1 MAENGA
7 ASGDPGNG
15 GRKRKAIG
23 LFLLVLAATVIAGY
37 AYWRYRQTH
46 VSTDDAYIDGRIHL
60 VSARVQ
66 GTGTGVR
73 VGGNQPVKGGG
84 APRGGEA
91 GPAPRGAGG
100 GPSPGGGGARLS
112 PPPRGAPRP
121 GGPPPGRGGG

>member
-60 VSARVQ
+60 VSAR
-66 GTGTGVR
+66 GR
-73 VGGNQPVKGGG
+73 GGG
-84 APRGGEA
+84 
-91 GPAPRGAGG
+91 RGAGG
-100 GPSPGGGGARLS
+100 GDTQPGRGAGWPPRTGGGR
-112 PPPRGAPRP
+112 RP
-121 GGPPPGRGGG
+121 GGESPAVSGRPAGTADLAA

>member
-7 ASGDPGNG
+7 ASADPGNG

-66 GTGTGVR
+66 GTGTG
-73 VGGNQPVKGGG
+73 
-84 APRGGEA
+84 RG
-91 GPAPRGAGG
+91 R
-100 GPSPGGGGARLS
+100 GGARARRGTA
-112 PPPRGAPRP
+112 PPCPPAR
-121 GGPPPGRGGG
+121 GGPPPGRPPARTWRRRRRTSTSSPRRSR

>member
-7 ASGDPGNG
+7 ASADPGNG

-66 GTGTGVR
+66 GNVTEVR
-73 VGGNQPVKGGG
+73 VRDNQPVRVADPLLRIDPEPFAVRESAAVSAVSG
-84 APRGGEA
+84 ASEP
-91 GPAPRGAGG
+91 
-100 GPSPGGGGARLS
+100 
-112 PPPRGAPRP
+112 
-121 GGPPPGRGGG
+121 